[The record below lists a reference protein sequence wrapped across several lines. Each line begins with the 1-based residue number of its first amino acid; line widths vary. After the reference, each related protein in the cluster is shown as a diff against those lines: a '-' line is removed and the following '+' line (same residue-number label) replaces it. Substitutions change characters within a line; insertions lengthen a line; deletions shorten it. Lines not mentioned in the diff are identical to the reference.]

1 MAPTDPSEAPESGP
15 LTARQRRIVDFIATT
30 VRERGYPP
38 TVREIGEAVGLT
50 SSSSVHAQLA
60 NLERRGLLTK
70 DPTKPRAMTL
80 SDTNRAEGVVVPLV
94 GRIAAGTPVLA
105 EQNVEEHLVVPMGF
119 AGDAEHFAL
128 TVTGDS
134 MVDAGILDGDV
145 VIVRG
150 QDTADDG
157 DVVAVLLPGPA
168 EDEATVK
175 RLRRQR
181 GKVTL
186 VPENPTMEPFD
197 MDPDG
202 RILGKVVAVLAS
214 CSARGPSPRPLGSPD
229 RRGGQPLPDTTALE
243 RQITSQPEQ
252 LEAVL
257 SQPLPASAAERLRD
271 AGRIWL
277 VGTGTSQH
285 AAELGALMLQEAG
298 ATRAR

>member
-1 MAPTDPSEAPESGP
+1 
-15 LTARQRRIVDFIATT
+15 
-30 VRERGYPP
+30 
-38 TVREIGEAVGLT
+38 
-50 SSSSVHAQLA
+50 
-60 NLERRGLLTK
+60 
-70 DPTKPRAMTL
+70 
-80 SDTNRAEGVVVPLV
+80 
-94 GRIAAGTPVLA
+94 VLA

-186 VPENPTMEPFD
+186 VPENPAMQPFD
-197 MDPDG
+197 MDPEG
-202 RILGKVVAVLAS
+202 RILGRVVAVL
-214 CSARGPSPRPLGSPD
+214 RKL
-229 RRGGQPLPDTTALE
+229 
-243 RQITSQPEQ
+243 
-252 LEAVL
+252 
-257 SQPLPASAAERLRD
+257 
-271 AGRIWL
+271 
-277 VGTGTSQH
+277 
-285 AAELGALMLQEAG
+285 
-298 ATRAR
+298 